1 VSLSTRLAVESD
13 RITTDVIMVNL
24 FPYLAVRYQAGD
36 IPTTVVNGRTA
47 VAGAVTD
54 AEYIGR
60 ILAAA

>member
-47 VAGAVTD
+47 VVGAVAD
-54 AEYIGR
+54 VEYIGR

>member
-36 IPTTVVNGRTA
+36 MPTTVVNGRTA
-47 VAGAVTD
+47 VAGAVAD

>member
-36 IPTTVVNGRTA
+36 MPTTVVNGRTA
-47 VAGAVTD
+47 VVGTVAD
-54 AEYIGR
+54 AEYVGR
-60 ILAAA
+60 LLAAA